1 VKKGSMYAGCLQP
14 KVHDIGTPECQNEDS
29 LSRGICGDNVFTSQN
44 HRQALCVDYE
54 PGTP

>member
-1 VKKGSMYAGCLQP
+1 VKNGSMYAGCLQP